1 MTDRQRDGQYTEE
14 RGAIGRGAWVGI
26 LAAGG
31 LVAWLWVA
39 PAAPLDVLLGQ
50 SVLALLAVAVPLLAR
65 RRGAPARSGEGGVPA
80 AAEGRA
86 EVGDGAATTGFG
98 EQLRV
103 RVREFVE
110 EARRIGTAAAVDSA
124 VLSRRVQET
133 TRLADQQR
141 DLAGAI
147 FAATGATR
155 SATDTASQH
164 ADEIR
169 TSTETNL
176 VAVRGAH
183 RDLQDVRER
192 ILRISADTAGSTERV
207 AELSRRSREIRDIG
221 MLINDISDQ
230 TNLLALNAAI
240 EAARAGEA
248 GRGFAVV
255 ADEVRKLA
263 ERVKTA
269 TGVISASTVTMQ
281 RLVEETEVQMASIRD
296 DSGHAAQAVARTVGD
311 FDKVVE
317 DLGRAG
323 AGLGV
328 VADSLHHIQ
337 SANTQIHAQVEEI
350 KALSDQAS
358 TSMDESTRAAAS
370 LQAQTE
376 RLYALGARFSIADSA
391 FDRILATAQRLA
403 AQVGDCLSQ
412 HLRQGVDV
420 FDQHYQPVPGTE
432 PAKFTTRY
440 DQAVEAELQ
449 RIYDIGIG
457 DLPGALLVCACDNQG
472 YMPAH
477 HRKFSE
483 PLNGDAKH
491 DQVFSRHKRIY
502 NDPVGLRSARN
513 RERFLLQTLLR
524 DTGEVL
530 SELAMPIL
538 VDGRHWGALRTAFPP
553 EVLTGGAGAAART

>member
-1 MTDRQRDGQYTEE
+1 MTDRQQ
-14 RGAIGRGAWVGI
+14 GAARRAAGFGA
-26 LAAGG
+26 LAA
-31 LVAWLWVA
+31 LALLAWLWLA
-39 PAAPLDVLLGQ
+39 PAEGLAARAGQ
-50 SVLALLAVAVPLLAR
+50 SVLALLAALLPGWLAWR
-65 RRGAPARSGEGGVPA
+65 NPA
-80 AAEGRA
+80 ATDMTGIAPHPGGAAADPAERA
-86 EVGDGAATTGFG
+86 EVGDGAATTGQA
-98 EQLRV
+98 EALRRRARDV
-103 RVREFVE
+103 VE
-110 EARRIGTAAAVDSA
+110 ETRRIGTAAAVDSA

-133 TRLADQQR
+133 AG
-141 DLAGAI
+141 LAGQQCALAGTI
-147 FAATGATR
+147 VTATGAA
-155 SATDTASQH
+155 SAAADTASRH
-164 ADEIR
+164 ADEVR
-169 TSTETNL
+169 AGTEANL
-176 VAVRGAH
+176 GAVRGAH
-183 RDLQDVRER
+183 RDLQEVGER
-192 ILRISADTAGSTERV
+192 IRRISADTAGSAERV
-207 AELSRRSREIRDIG
+207 GELARHSREIRDIG

-269 TGVISASTVTMQ
+269 TGVISASTATMQ

-311 FDKVVE
+311 FDAVVD

-323 AGLGV
+323 EGLGV

-337 SANTQIHAQVEEI
+337 AANTQIHAQTEEI
-350 KALSDQAS
+350 KALSDRVSAS
-358 TSMDESTRAAAS
+358 MGESAKAAAS
-370 LQAQTE
+370 LQGQTE

-391 FDRILATAQRLA
+391 FDRILTTAQRIA
-403 AQVGDCLSQ
+403 AEVGACLDA
-412 HLRQGVDV
+412 HRQKGADV
-420 FDQHYQPVPGTE
+420 FDQQYRPQPDTNP
-432 PAKFTTRY
+432 PKFSTRY
-440 DQAVEAELQ
+440 DQAVETDLQ
-449 RIYDIGIG
+449 RIYDEGIG
-457 DLPGALLVCACDNQG
+457 GLPGALLVCACDNQG

-477 HRKFSE
+477 HRKFSA

-513 RERFLLQTLLR
+513 QEPFLLQTLLR

-530 SELAMPIL
+530 SELALPIR

-553 EVLTGGAGAAART
+553 EVLTGGGAAAPART